1 MALTRSFRQSV
12 MEELREK
19 DYRRA
24 FLGEAI
30 NDMLAGDLD
39 SAKTVLREYI
49 NGTVGFI
56 KAGKA
61 LRRSPKSLMRML
73 SANGNP
79 QARNLLELVA
89 YLQKVEGTTAEVRLA
104 EREPHRYSPRNPVET
119 ISAASGELTAPRPP
133 NHESPPPK

>member
-1 MALTRSFRQSV
+1 MALTRSFRESV
-12 MEELREK
+12 MEELRQK

-30 NDMLAGDLD
+30 SDMLAGDLD
-39 SAKTVLREYI
+39 SAKMVLREYI

-73 SANGNP
+73 SPDGNP

-104 EREPHRYSPRNPVET
+104 EK
-119 ISAASGELTAPRPP
+119 AA
-133 NHESPPPK
+133 